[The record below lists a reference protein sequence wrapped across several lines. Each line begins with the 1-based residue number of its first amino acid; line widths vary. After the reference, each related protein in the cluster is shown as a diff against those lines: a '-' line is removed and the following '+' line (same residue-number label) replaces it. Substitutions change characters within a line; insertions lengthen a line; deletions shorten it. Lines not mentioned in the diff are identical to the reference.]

1 MSPIIPHFSNECLE
15 MIKTKKVEWP
25 KYDQTKIKE
34 DTVNIVVQ
42 INGKKRGLMETQ
54 INISEKILMEKIY
67 QDEKLKK
74 YMGDKPIKK
83 TIFIKDKII
92 NIIV

>member
-1 MSPIIPHFSNECLE
+1 
-15 MIKTKKVEWP
+15 
-25 KYDQTKIKE
+25 
-34 DTVNIVVQ
+34 
-42 INGKKRGLMETQ
+42 METQ
-54 INISEKILMEKIY
+54 INIPEKILMEKIY

>member
-1 MSPIIPHFSNECLE
+1 
-15 MIKTKKVEWP
+15 
-25 KYDQTKIKE
+25 
-34 DTVNIVVQ
+34 
-42 INGKKRGLMETQ
+42 METQ

-74 YMGDKPIKK
+74 YIDDKPIKK

>member
-1 MSPIIPHFSNECLE
+1 
-15 MIKTKKVEWP
+15 
-25 KYDQTKIKE
+25 
-34 DTVNIVVQ
+34 
-42 INGKKRGLMETQ
+42 METQ
-54 INISEKILMEKIY
+54 INIPEKILMEKIY

-74 YMGDKPIKK
+74 YMVDKPIKK